1 MILGIDLGTTYCAM
15 ATLNEQREPYLVSM
29 TDGEETLP
37 SVVMIDG
44 DEVVVGKEAKRSAL
58 LEPEKVCD
66 KIKRSMGDKVTLLT
80 QNGKEYSPEML
91 SALILKKLT
100 QEAAQK
106 LNTPVRDI
114 VITVPAGFSD
124 GARKAT
130 ADAVELV
137 GGLRLAGM
145 IDEPT
150 ASALYYC
157 HKAKQKDG
165 IFLVYD
171 LGGGTFDATLLKA
184 KDGKVTILAKQ
195 GVHNA
200 GGVDFDE
207 FILRHVIKTVR
218 ETCGVDLR
226 ASEYE
231 DIRQELL
238 IEAEQCK
245 KTLSTR
251 MSADIVVRVGQVKEK
266 VTITRETFEEM
277 VRRIY
282 LRTESAFYSI
292 LDHMGLEEKDVDRV
306 ILVGGSTQIPYI
318 RNALQKRF
326 GDRISYELDPN
337 KAVALGAALYGAYI
351 SDEKEKVSEKVQ
363 DICGYAVGV
372 ILCDGNTRKNHV
384 IIPPLAQV
392 PVRETKRCATKGENQ
407 RKIYL
412 EITEAVNE
420 EENPEYVN
428 VICEQEIALPPGV
441 EANTP
446 VDVILEVDER
456 QMLRVYV
463 NVPEKQVSW
472 ECDIKRVSGLSKEE
486 MKLASGLVEYAKVM

>member
-15 ATLNEQREPYLVSM
+15 ASLNEHGEPYIVPM

-44 DEVVVGKEAKRSAL
+44 DEVVVGKEAKRCAL
-58 LEPEKVCD
+58 LEPGKVCD

-80 QNGKEYSPEML
+80 QNDREYSPEML
-91 SALILKKLT
+91 SGLILKKLT
-100 QEAAQK
+100 QEAGQK
-106 LNTPVRDI
+106 LNTPIRD
-114 VITVPAGFSD
+114 VVVTVPAGFSD

-130 ADAVELV
+130 ADAVALV
-137 GGLRLAGM
+137 GGLRLVGM
-145 IDEPT
+145 LDEPT

-157 HKAKQKDG
+157 HKEKRKDG

-207 FILRHVIKTVR
+207 FILRHVMKQVKER
-218 ETCGVDLR
+218 CGADLR
-226 ASEYE
+226 APEYE
-231 DIRQELL
+231 DVRQELL

-251 MSADIVVRVGQVKEK
+251 MSADMVVRAGTIREK
-266 VTITRETFEEM
+266 VTINRDEFEEM

-282 LRTESAFYSI
+282 LRTESAFYSV

-318 RNALQKRF
+318 RNELQKRF
-326 GDRISYELDPN
+326 GDRVSYELDPN
-337 KAVALGAALYGAYI
+337 KAVAMGAALYGAYI
-351 SDEKEKVSEKVQ
+351 KNEKEKVQ
-363 DICGYAVGV
+363 DICGYAIGV
-372 ILCDGNTRKNHV
+372 ILCDGNERKNHV
-384 IIPPLAQV
+384 IIPPFAPV
-392 PVRETKRCATKGENQ
+392 PVREKKRCATKGNNQ

-412 EITEAVNE
+412 EITEAVNKE
-420 EENPEYVN
+420 VNPDYVD
-428 VICEQEIALPPGV
+428 VICEHEISLPPGMA
-441 EANTP
+441 ANTP

-472 ECDIKRVSGLSKEE
+472 ECDIKRVSGLTKEE
-486 MKLASGLVEYAKVM
+486 LKPASGLVEYAKVM

>member
-15 ATLNEQREPYLVSM
+15 ASLDKQGEPYIVSM

-44 DEVVVGKEAKRSAL
+44 DEVVVGKEAKRCAL
-58 LEPEKVCD
+58 LEPQKVCD
-66 KIKRSMGDKVTLLT
+66 KIKRSMGEKITLLT
-80 QNGKEYSPEML
+80 QNEREYSPEML

-100 QEAAQK
+100 QDAAQK
-106 LNTPVRDI
+106 LNTPVRDV

-137 GGLRLAGM
+137 GGLQLLGM
-145 IDEPT
+145 LDEPT

-157 HKAKQKDG
+157 HKEKKREG
-165 IFLVYD
+165 TFLVYD
-171 LGGGTFDATLLKA
+171 LGGGTFDATLLKVA
-184 KDGKVTILAKQ
+184 DGKITILAKQ

-207 FILRHVIKTVR
+207 FILRHVMKEIKKR
-218 ETCGVDLR
+218 CNVDLR
-226 ASEYE
+226 NPEYE
-231 DIRQELL
+231 DIRQELF

-251 MSADIVVRVGQVKEK
+251 MSADMVVRVGNIKEK
-266 VTITRETFEEM
+266 VTITREEFEKM

-282 LRTESAFYSI
+282 LRTESAFYSL
-292 LDHMGLEEKDVDRV
+292 LDYTGLEEKDVDRV

-318 RNALQKRF
+318 RAALQKCF
-326 GDRISYELDPN
+326 GGRVSFELDPN
-337 KAVALGAALYGAYI
+337 KAVAMGAALYGAYLRN
-351 SDEKEKVSEKVQ
+351 EKESVADRVQ

-372 ILCDGNTRKNHV
+372 ILCDGEVRKNHV
-384 IIPPLAQV
+384 IIPPFAPI
-392 PVRETKRCATKGENQ
+392 PVQAKKRCATKGSNQ
-407 RKIYL
+407 RKIWL
-412 EITEAVNE
+412 EITEAVNV
-420 EENPEYVN
+420 EENPDYVN

-456 QMLRVYV
+456 QILRVYV
-463 NVPEKQVSW
+463 TIPEKQVSW
-472 ECDIKRVSGLSKEE
+472 ECEIKRVSGLTKDE
-486 MKLASGLVEYAKVM
+486 MKRASGLVEYAKVT

>member
-1 MILGIDLGTTYCAM
+1 MVLGIDLGTTYCAM
-15 ATLNEQREPYLVSM
+15 ASLDQQGEPYIVPM

-37 SVVMIDG
+37 SVVMVDG
-44 DEVVVGKEAKRSAL
+44 DEVVVGREAKRCAL
-58 LEPEKVCD
+58 LEPQKVCD
-66 KIKRSMGDKVTLLT
+66 KIKRSMGDKVTLLE
-80 QNGKEYSPEML
+80 QNDREYSPEML
-91 SALILKKLT
+91 SGLILKKLT

-106 LNTPVRDI
+106 LNTLIRDV

-137 GGLRLAGM
+137 GGLRLVGM

-157 HKAKQKDG
+157 HKEKRKDG

-184 KDGKVTILAKQ
+184 QDGKVTILAKQ

-207 FILRHVIKTVR
+207 FILRHVMKQMKER
-218 ETCGVDLR
+218 CGVDLR
-226 ASEYE
+226 SPEYE
-231 DIRQELL
+231 DVRQELL

-251 MSADIVVRVGQVKEK
+251 MSADMVVRVGN
-266 VTITRETFEEM
+266 IREEFEEM

-282 LRTESAFYSI
+282 LRTESAFYSV
-292 LDHMGLEEKDVDRV
+292 LDYMGLEEKDVDRV

-318 RNALQKRF
+318 RKELQKRF
-326 GDRISYELDPN
+326 GDRVSYELDPN
-337 KAVALGAALYGAYI
+337 KAVALGAALYGTYLKN
-351 SDEKEKVSEKVQ
+351 EKETVAEKVQ
-363 DICGYAVGV
+363 DVCGYAIGV

-384 IIPPLAQV
+384 MIPPFAPI
-392 PVRETKRCATKGENQ
+392 PVRKSKRCATKGSNQ
-407 RKIYL
+407 SKIYL

-428 VICEQEIALPPGV
+428 IICEQEIALPPGV

-446 VDVILEVDER
+446 VDVILEVDDR

-463 NVPEKQVSW
+463 NIPEKQVSW
-472 ECDIKRVSGLSKEE
+472 ECDVKRVSGLTKEE